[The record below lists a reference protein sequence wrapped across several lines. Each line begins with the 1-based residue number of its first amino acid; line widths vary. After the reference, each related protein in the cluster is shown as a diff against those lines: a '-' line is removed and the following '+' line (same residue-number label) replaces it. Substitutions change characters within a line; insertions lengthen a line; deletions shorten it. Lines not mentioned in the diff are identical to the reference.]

1 MADAGIIVE
10 GIEELAIAD
19 LKEENAKLKDENAE
33 LKKELKEKEEEDEE
47 QVNEKEQ
54 AEQYKE
60 QLLARLKKKLE
71 DTGLPHYV
79 VAQQLGIDNNTL
91 THWLSGNRPIREK
104 NCKKLAEW
112 LDAEVTGWTTQE
124 KAALIAKLQK
134 TINDK
139 GISQATA
146 AKELEVQKSTLTNW
160 FTGTHGMQYK
170 QCDKIH
176 RWIQDKEKTV

>member
-1 MADAGIIVE
+1 MADAGVADIAEQFEQMTIIKN
-10 GIEELAIAD
+10 EEI
-19 LKEENAKLKDENAE
+19 AKLHEEVAK
-33 LKKELKEKEEEDEE
+33 LKKELNEKEQAE

-79 VAQQLGIDNNTL
+79 VAQQLGIDNSTL
-91 THWLSGNRPIREK
+91 THWLSGNRPIRKK

-124 KAALIAKLQK
+124 KAALIAKFQK
-134 TINDK
+134 TLNDK
-139 GISQATA
+139 GISQTTA
-146 AKELEVQKSTLTNW
+146 AKELEVHKSTLTNW

-170 QCDKIH
+170 HCDKVH
-176 RWIQDKEKTV
+176 QWIQDKEKTV

>member
-1 MADAGIIVE
+1 MADAGVADIAEQFEQMTIIKN
-10 GIEELAIAD
+10 EEI
-19 LKEENAKLKDENAE
+19 AKLHEEVAK
-33 LKKELKEKEEEDEE
+33 LKKELNEKEQAE

-91 THWLSGNRPIREK
+91 THWLSGNRPMKK

-112 LDAEVTGWTTQE
+112 LDAEVTGWTTE
-124 KAALIAKLQK
+124 RKTALIAKLQK
-134 TINDK
+134 TLKDK

-146 AKELEVQKSTLTNW
+146 AKELEVHKSTLTNW
-160 FTGTHGMQYK
+160 FIHERGMPYK
-170 QCDKIH
+170 QCDKVH
-176 RWIQDKEKTV
+176 QWIQDKEKTV